1 MTDQS
6 DSPPSNASPPGGV
19 TTLPGALPALAPA
32 TDTAPADLAAPAP
45 LRASLP
51 PRPALATQ
59 QSSSSLTGSQSPSAA
74 DPSQGKF
81 AFCNPHPPEGQEQH
95 RILLSDVTGGGKKTL
110 AYLDA
115 HSVWTSPAGESAPS
129 GDYEPSMAMSDEPHA
144 QEQNLASLTGATFS
158 RSASD
163 FTFPSLSD
171 GDANASR
178 FAAQVA
184 DLLSQNSQL
193 QGQVKDLRDKQQLLL
208 ADREVAHHK
217 CKTAEAQLTAERVSL
232 ETRDALSALRL
243 SGANPLP
250 QPSAAPRLKQVPLP
264 SPKVSA
270 PASTSTSLMVCDSPG
285 PSAGPVTLPQD
296 PLG

>member
-81 AFCNPHPPEGQEQH
+81 AFCNPHTPEGQEQR
-95 RILLSDVTGGGKKTL
+95 RILLYDVTGGGKKTL